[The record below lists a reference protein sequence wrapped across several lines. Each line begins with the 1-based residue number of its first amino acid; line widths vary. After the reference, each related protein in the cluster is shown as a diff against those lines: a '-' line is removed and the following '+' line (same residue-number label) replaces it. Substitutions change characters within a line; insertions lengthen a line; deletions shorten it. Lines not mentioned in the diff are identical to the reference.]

1 MDPCA
6 FVRLTVDQLLLKL
19 PAVPRPSSSA
29 GVYPSNSP
37 CFCTLTLQDH
47 PSSLSRTALL
57 PLACASGPAAAA
69 AHADPVVL
77 SLDADAVRRLSARPA
92 AELVVSVHA
101 GPTGTTCG
109 MGASRAL
116 GRVRVAVDVARAAAG
131 ETVVARDGWVDV
143 GKPASG
149 PSAAPRASARAQIH
163 MVVRA
168 EPDPRYVF
176 QFGGEPECGP
186 VVYQVPGGAAR
197 GGQRQPVFTCRF
209 SAGRRAARSRLVFS
223 LACCLPDTHFCVP
236 LATFSS
242 ICLLVQL
249 SLSSRCQYF
258 VWSSFIVWI

>member
-19 PAVPRPSSSA
+19 PAVPRPSSGA
-29 GVYPSNSP
+29 GVHPSSSP
-37 CFCTLTLQDH
+37 CFCTLTLPDH

-57 PLACASGPAAAA
+57 PLASSASASGPGAAPAA

-92 AELVVSVHA
+92 ELVVSVHA
-101 GPTGTTCG
+101 GPTGSSCG
-109 MGASRAL
+109 VSASRAL

-143 GKPASG
+143 GKPASS
-149 PSAAPRASARAQIH
+149 SAPAAAARAQIH

-186 VVYQVPGGAAR
+186 VVYQVPGGAVG

-209 SAGRRAARSRLVFS
+209 SAGRRAARSRLV
-223 LACCLPDTHFCVP
+223 
-236 LATFSS
+236 
-242 ICLLVQL
+242 
-249 SLSSRCQYF
+249 
-258 VWSSFIVWI
+258 

>member
-19 PAVPRPSSSA
+19 PSVPRPSSGA
-29 GVYPSNSP
+29 GVHPTATP
-37 CFCTLTLQDH
+37 CFFSLHLQDH
-47 PSSLSRTALL
+47 PSLSRTAPL
-57 PLACASGPAAAA
+57 PLAGASSGAAAR
-69 AHADPVVL
+69 ADPVVL
-77 SLDADAVRRLSARPA
+77 SLDAAAVQRLAARP

-101 GPTGTTCG
+101 GRHHAGANCG
-109 MGASRAL
+109 VSSARAL

-143 GKPASG
+143 GKTTS
-149 PSAAPRASARAQIH
+149 SSSSSARAQIH

-186 VVYQVPGGAAR
+186 VVYQVPGGGAG

-209 SAGRRAARSRLVFS
+209 SAGRRITRTRLVLMS
-223 LACCLPDTHFCVP
+223 QLLAQ
-236 LATFSS
+236 SYS
-242 ICLLVQL
+242 IHLHVRLH
-249 SLSSRCQYF
+249 
-258 VWSSFIVWI
+258 